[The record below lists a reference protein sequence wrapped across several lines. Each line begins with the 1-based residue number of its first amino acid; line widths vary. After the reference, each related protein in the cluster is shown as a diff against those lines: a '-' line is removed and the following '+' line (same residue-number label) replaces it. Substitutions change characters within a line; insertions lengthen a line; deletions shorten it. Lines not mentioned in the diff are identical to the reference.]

1 MNKAISDVTAGP
13 EETQRTSFMIS
24 QLRSGLILLLH
35 LCSELFADRGV
46 DNKRRKN
53 DSNQKKKIRDRGKI
67 K

>member
-1 MNKAISDVTAGP
+1 MNKATSDVTVGP